1 MKEYYKYSTEEFV
14 KKAHFPV
21 IVKEDNDTIF
31 RELAKIMYD
40 TIKVNNDKGEISVL
54 VNPVGPTAHYKY
66 FVQMVNENRLSL
78 KDCWFINM
86 DEYLTDD
93 NEWIDKNN
101 RLSFRGFMQ
110 KNVYDKID
118 PELNV
123 PEDHRIFPN
132 PKKLQEIPDLLKK
145 LGKLD
150 LVVGGIGITGHVAFN
165 EPMPYM
171 SVDAFL
177 NLPTRTLAIT
187 PMTRATNACNDMHG
201 AMEEMPYRAITIG
214 MKEIFSAKRIVLGC
228 FRDWHRGVVR
238 HAACAEPTAS
248 FPVTTLQKHP
258 NMSLYISKGVADYS
272 FDD

>member
-1 MKEYYKYSTEEFV
+1 MKKYYEYSVDEFV

-21 IVKEDNDTIF
+21 IVKDNNEVIF
-31 RELAKIMYD
+31 KELAKIMYD
-40 TIKVNNDKGEISVL
+40 TIKENNDKGEISVL
-54 VNPVGPTAHYKY
+54 VNPVGPVAHYKY
-66 FVQMVNENRLSL
+66 FVEMVNKNQLSL
-78 KDCWFINM
+78 KNCWFINM

-93 NEWIDKNN
+93 NKWIDKNN

-110 KNVYDKID
+110 KNLYDKLD

-123 PEDHRIFPN
+123 PEDHRVFPN
-132 PKKLQEIPDLLKK
+132 PEKLQEIPDLLKK

-187 PMTRATNACNDMHG
+187 QQTRATNSCNDMHG
-201 AMEEMPYRAITIG
+201 ALEEMPYRAITIG
-214 MKEIFSAKRIVLGC
+214 MKEMFSARRIVLGC

-238 HAACAEPTAS
+238 HAACGEPSAS

-258 NMSLYISKGVADYS
+258 NISLYISKAVADYS